1 MVDDK
6 LKKTHCFVFART
18 EGSSSSYAATTS
30 LSSDNS
36 KPSFSSSELAEIN
49 SRNLASAEAY
59 SEADI
64 CREYFL
70 SYSVFC
76 AFMLTLFL
84 VALLIVSEIYMR
96 RLLEKVLEME
106 IDLEWQDV
114 EEFEEEEALGQLA
127 AELQMQQI
135 GMNENDIKK
144 DITKESCSVAQNT
157 IAMQETAHLLPT
169 INPHL
174 IPDKTVPIPK
184 NQNPSPRALDPD
196 STSNNTDGDT
206 VPLVFSL
213 QNPASMVTTQT
224 HTEPPVSTASLSST
238 ITSDS
243 VLSPPFPVSHTG
255 NGHHSPYADS
265 YSRTRSVTL
274 APAHEGG
281 MHPYRLTKAISGL
294 GPVTER
300 RRAAS
305 YSRARS
311 ASFRHTDSSTP
322 HSMRKSVST
331 TSGTFMD
338 GEVRSDATT
347 PRLPPESIIQE
358 HAQQMKDLGRT
369 RSNTFLQY
377 MSDSLPVTLMSSR

>member
-1 MVDDK
+1 
-6 LKKTHCFVFART
+6 
-18 EGSSSSYAATTS
+18 
-30 LSSDNS
+30 
-36 KPSFSSSELAEIN
+36 
-49 SRNLASAEAY
+49 
-59 SEADI
+59 
-64 CREYFL
+64 
-70 SYSVFC
+70 
-76 AFMLTLFL
+76 MLTLFL
-84 VALLIVSEIYMR
+84 VALLVVSEIYMR

-135 GMNENDIKK
+135 GMIENDIR
-144 DITKESCSVAQNT
+144 KESCSVAQDT
-157 IAMQETAHLLPT
+157 IAMQEIAHLLPT
-169 INPHL
+169 MNPHQT
-174 IPDKTVPIPK
+174 PDKAVPIPK
-184 NQNPSPRALDPD
+184 SPNPSPRTLDPD
-196 STSNNTDGDT
+196 STPSNSDGDT

-255 NGHHSPYADS
+255 NGHHSPYADA

-281 MHPYRLTKAISGL
+281 MHPYRLNKAISGL

-311 ASFRHTDSSTP
+311 VSFRHTDSSTP

-331 TSGTFMD
+331 TSGSFMD
-338 GEVRSDATT
+338 GEVRQDTTT

-358 HAQQMKDLGRT
+358 HAQQMKDGRA

-377 MSDSLPVTLMSSR
+377 MSDSLPVSLMSSRLVLYLSCIILALCGVLY